1 MKLCT
6 FEVSTHLGRYS
17 RVGICRDSRI
27 IDVNFANAWHLAQ
40 QGESE
45 PHKLADALTPSSMMD
60 FLRAG
65 LRAMHAAE
73 ELFLDTGPQ
82 PAQWWNL
89 PSPPRGPNDE
99 TLSYRPDEVRMRAPV
114 PNPARLG
121 SSEDV
126 QCGEHPECEI
136 KLAAVIGKQGRNVP
150 AIDSRQYIAG
160 FTVMIDFG
168 ASCAAVGPCLVTV
181 DEIVS
186 PYELNITARI
196 NGKPHSRAH
205 TGDLRP
211 KFEQTIELL
220 STYDVILPGDMI
232 SFLIDLSPPI
242 KRGDVIELD
251 AEKIGTL
258 RTKLV

>member
-6 FEVSTHLGRYS
+6 FEVATHLGRHS
-17 RVGICRDSRI
+17 RVGVWRDGRI
-27 IDVNFANAWHLAQ
+27 VDVNFANAWHLAQ

-45 PHKLADALTPSSMMD
+45 PHKLADALTPPTMMD

-73 ELFLDTGPQ
+73 ELFLEDGPR
-82 PAQWWNL
+82 PAGWWNS
-89 PSPPRGPNDE
+89 PAPPRGPNDE
-99 TLSYRPDEVRMRAPV
+99 TLSYRPDEIRMRAPV
-114 PNPARLG
+114 PNSGRLG
-121 SSEDV
+121 TNEDV
-126 QCGEHPECEI
+126 RCTENPECEI

-150 AIDSRQYIAG
+150 ALDSRQYIAG

-168 ASCAAVGPCLVTV
+168 TSCAAVGPCLVTV
-181 DEIVS
+181 DEMVS
-186 PYELNITARI
+186 PYEINITARI

-232 SFLIDLSPPI
+232 SFPVNLAPPVN
-242 KRGDVIELD
+242 RGDVIELE

>member
-1 MKLCT
+1 
-6 FEVSTHLGRYS
+6 V
-17 RVGICRDSRI
+17 
-27 IDVNFANAWHLAQ
+27 DVNFANAWHLAQ

-45 PHKLADALTPSSMMD
+45 PHRLADALTPSNMMD

-73 ELFLDTGPQ
+73 ELFLESGPR
-82 PAQWWNL
+82 PAEWWKAPL
-89 PSPPRGPNDE
+89 SPRGPNDE
-99 TLSYRPDEVRMRAPV
+99 TLSYRHDEIRLRAPV
-114 PNPARLG
+114 PNSARLG
-121 SSEDV
+121 TGEDV
-126 QCGEHPECEI
+126 KCNEHPECEI
-136 KLAAVIGKQGRNVP
+136 KLAAVIGKQGRNVL
-150 AIDSRQYIAG
+150 ALDSRQYIAG

-168 ASCAAVGPCLVTV
+168 TSCSAVGPCLVTV

-186 PYELNITARI
+186 PYEINITVKI
-196 NGKPHSRAH
+196 NGKPHSRTH

-232 SFLIDLSPPI
+232 SFQVNLSPPV
-242 KRGDVIELD
+242 KRGDVIELE